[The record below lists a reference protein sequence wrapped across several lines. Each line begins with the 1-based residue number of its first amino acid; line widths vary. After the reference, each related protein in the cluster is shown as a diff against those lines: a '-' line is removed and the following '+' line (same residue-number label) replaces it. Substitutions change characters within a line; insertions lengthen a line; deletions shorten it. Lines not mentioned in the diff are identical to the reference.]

1 MTKLN
6 NTVRNPYCLDMITT
20 TFDINP
26 DQQERIANRITV
38 LFRDIKKRT
47 KYLGTQGKITPNNMK
62 RLKTL
67 YYQNHLIV
75 LGTGFSTFTLKL
87 SLQPKSDLVSYLRL
101 EFNPNK
107 AGRIGCQLLRRLLMF
122 LLGRSTA
129 ATFPNKCRV
138 TRIDLC
144 FDINLNVGNLF
155 PYYPKTRVSQIMRD
169 EDGMITSF
177 IIGSGAHSPNA
188 VRITIYDKELEQIN
202 KNGCSLYN
210 HALFRL
216 EFSVRNTNLSISD
229 LTPSFFLK
237 MIKKLKF
244 YSDDFLED
252 DYFSNNF
259 LSVADEEGLS
269 AAFSYASENDTKCY
283 KRRLDTLY
291 EEPSPFNFKQL
302 IKRDFRKVLKE
313 LFVKS

>member
-144 FDINLNVGNLF
+144 FDINLNL
-155 PYYPKTRVSQIMRD
+155 
-169 EDGMITSF
+169 
-177 IIGSGAHSPNA
+177 
-188 VRITIYDKELEQIN
+188 
-202 KNGCSLYN
+202 
-210 HALFRL
+210 
-216 EFSVRNTNLSISD
+216 
-229 LTPSFFLK
+229 
-237 MIKKLKF
+237 
-244 YSDDFLED
+244 
-252 DYFSNNF
+252 
-259 LSVADEEGLS
+259 
-269 AAFSYASENDTKCY
+269 
-283 KRRLDTLY
+283 
-291 EEPSPFNFKQL
+291 
-302 IKRDFRKVLKE
+302 RKI
-313 LFVKS
+313 F